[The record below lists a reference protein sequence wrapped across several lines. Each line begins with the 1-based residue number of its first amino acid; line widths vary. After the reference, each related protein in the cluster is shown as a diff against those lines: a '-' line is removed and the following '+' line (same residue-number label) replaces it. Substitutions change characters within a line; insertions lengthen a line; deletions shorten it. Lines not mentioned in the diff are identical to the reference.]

1 MFDSQNKVL
10 KKQKQKDRIG
20 TGTPLPPPPP
30 IKEEDLLKTQQT
42 DKQTTQNKGSK
53 PSKCGLSMMFI
64 HMHVTFILERLTWA
78 LPAA

>member
-1 MFDSQNKVL
+1 MIVRIRFSKNKNRKTELEQN
-10 KKQKQKDRIG
+10 
-20 TGTPLPPPPP
+20 PLTPPP

>member
-1 MFDSQNKVL
+1 MIVRIRFSKNKNRKTEL
-10 KKQKQKDRIG
+10 EQE
-20 TGTPLPPPPP
+20 PPYPPPP